1 MNFKGELL
9 IFDLDDTLV
18 KTEAK
23 IRVFCRYKGDL
34 MFSLT
39 PSEFN
44 NFTLDPMSQNLDFS
58 DFECPKIL
66 SECTFIYKVFK
77 KMEESYRRGIPV
89 AILTARSS
97 NLMIR
102 NFFLDIG
109 MDIHPNLVIAIN
121 DKSNGY
127 IGSISEMKK
136 QAINDIIDMGFSRI
150 TFFDDNLEN
159 LISAKEVEKTRK
171 VNIKTIHIE

>member
-23 IRVFCRYKGDL
+23 IKVFCRYKGDL
-34 MFSLT
+34 IFSLT

-44 NFTLDPMSQNLDFS
+44 NFKLDPLSQNLDFS

-66 SECTFIYKVFK
+66 SECTFVYRVFK
-77 KMEESYRRGIPV
+77 KMEESYKMGIPV

-97 NLMIR
+97 NSMIR

-109 MDIHPNLVIAIN
+109 IDIHPRLVIAIN

-127 IGSISEMKK
+127 IGSIAEMKK
-136 QAINDIIDMGFSRI
+136 QAIYDIIDMGFSRI

-159 LISAKEVEKTRK
+159 LISAKELEKTRK
-171 VNIKTIHIE
+171 IKIKIIHV